1 MTDQQ
6 RLEEYLLALR
16 VALRSTP
23 EPQNEEIVREITAH
37 IRDAAEEPGTT
48 LSTVL
53 ARLGSPESLAR
64 QCGEDALLQQAH
76 HSRSPLL
83 LLRAALRLA
92 TKGILGLVVFTC
104 AMCGYFTGA
113 GMILSALAKPFFPSA
128 IGMWRPTPHS
138 FAAGMVAAN
147 VQPTHEVLGWWYVP
161 LAFGI
166 GAVLILMTTLI
177 VRGCLRISS
186 LANNLSPRLR
196 LTLAIENA

>member
-6 RLEEYLLALR
+6 RLEEYLSALR

-64 QCGEDALLQQAH
+64 QYGEDALLQQAR
-76 HSRSPLL
+76 HSLSPLL

-92 TKGILGLVVFTC
+92 TKGLLGLVVFTC

-113 GMILSALAKPFFPSA
+113 AMILSALAKPFFPSA

-138 FAAGMVAAN
+138 FAAGMVATN

-161 LAFGI
+161 LALGI

-177 VRGCLRISS
+177 IRGCLRISS